1 MATSNLCSS
10 VLLVLISFFST
21 FSLSAQQLKSG
32 PMQGHTTDTE
42 MKVWIM
48 VHKPGR
54 VELTL
59 SSPAD
64 PNKHSLEMYTPP
76 AEFGQWYP
84 VTFYFKD
91 LKPNTTYT
99 WEYSNDDVTLK
110 GNSTLHT
117 YPSQITGDFS
127 FLIGSCA
134 VRLPKAFNFAHPG
147 VEERI
152 YEPMMRTEGDFMVW
166 LGDNLY
172 LKSKQMMNSLESID
186 GQYVKQRLIP
196 SLQAFLKSRP
206 QYAIWDDHDYGP
218 NDGDATFEYKEQSL
232 EGFSRYWPN
241 ASFGLPGVPGVF
253 FTFNYGD
260 AQFFMT
266 DDRYHRTQPEDEQAF
281 YLGPDQMKW
290 LQNELLNSN
299 ATFKFIATG
308 NQALSPVNPGESYI
322 EYERE
327 QRELFQF
334 IEENKISGVIFL
346 TGDRHH
352 TELLKVT
359 DRVSYPIYE
368 FTSSALTSIGIRP
381 KNSKELVN
389 PVRVPNTLVF
399 DNNYGRIS
407 IKGPADNRLCI
418 METYSNN
425 GELIW
430 SETINANELQI
441 K

>member
-1 MATSNLCSS
+1 M
-10 VLLVLISFFST
+10 LVLFC
-21 FSLSAQQLKSG
+21 LNVQAQNLKSG

-42 MKVWIM
+42 MKVWIL
-48 VHKPGR
+48 VKGPGR

-59 SSPAD
+59 SSPTD
-64 PNKHSLEMYTPP
+64 PNKHSLEMYTPTK
-76 AEFGQWYP
+76 EFEQWYP
-84 VTFYFKD
+84 VTFHFKD
-91 LKPNTTYT
+91 LKPNTVYS
-99 WEYSNDDVTLK
+99 WEYSNNDLKQK

-117 YPSQITGDFS
+117 YPTHITGDFS

-147 VEERI
+147 IEERI
-152 YEPMMRTEGDFMVW
+152 YVPMLKTEGDFMVW

-196 SLQAFLKSRP
+196 SLLAFLKSRP

-218 NDGDATFEYKEQSL
+218 NDGDASFEYKEESL
-232 EGFSRYWPN
+232 QGFSRYWPN
-241 ASFGLPGVPGVF
+241 ESFGLPGVPGVF
-253 FTFNYGD
+253 FTFSYGD

-266 DDRYHRTQPEDEQAF
+266 DDRYHRTQPEDENAF
-281 YLGPDQMKW
+281 YLGPDQMEW
-290 LQNELLNSN
+290 LQNELLNST

-308 NQALSPVNPGESYI
+308 NQVLSPVNPGESYI
-322 EYERE
+322 EYEKE
-327 QRELFQF
+327 LNELFQF
-334 IEENKISGVIFL
+334 IEDNKISGVIFL
-346 TGDRHH
+346 SGDRHH

-359 DRVSYPIYE
+359 DRLSYPVYE

-381 KNSKELVN
+381 KNSKELIN

-407 IKGPADNRLCI
+407 IQGPMDNRQCT
-418 METYSNN
+418 METYSNK
-425 GELIW
+425 GVLLW
-430 SETINANELQI
+430 SETINANDLHI